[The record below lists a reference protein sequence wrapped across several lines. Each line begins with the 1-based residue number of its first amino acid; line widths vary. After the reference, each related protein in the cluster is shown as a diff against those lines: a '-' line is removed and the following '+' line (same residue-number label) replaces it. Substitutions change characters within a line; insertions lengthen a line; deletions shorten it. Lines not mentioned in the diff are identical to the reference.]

1 MADFLHQLWIARFAL
16 TQGLVLTLWFSLV
29 SILAG
34 TLLGIMGGVALTYG
48 GRRVRWPV
56 RALVDALRGIPV
68 LVLILAVFY
77 LLTFAGI
84 NFTAVESGLIALSL
98 FSGAHMAEIVRG
110 ALSAIPS
117 GQIDAGKALG
127 LNAYRIF
134 FLVLLPQ
141 AVRMI
146 MPVWINTGA
155 ELVKTST
162 LLSVIGTG
170 ELLFRTQEVIGRN
183 FMTLEFYSF
192 AGALYFLINFSI
204 EQLGQ
209 AINRRAGNPADIRAR

>member
-1 MADFLHQLWIARFAL
+1 MAHFLHEVWIARFAL
-16 TQGLVLTLWFSLV
+16 MQGLALTLWISV
-29 SILAG
+29 ISICVG
-34 TLLGIMGGVALTYG
+34 TVLGVLGGIALTYG
-48 GRRVRWPV
+48 GRIVRWPV

-84 NFTAVESGLIALSL
+84 NFTAVQSGLIALSL

-110 ALSAIPS
+110 ALNSIPT

-127 LNAYRIF
+127 LTFPRIF
-134 FLVLLPQ
+134 ALVLLPQ

-170 ELLFRTQEVIGRN
+170 ELLFRTQEIIGRN
-183 FMTLEFYSF
+183 FMTLEFYGF
-192 AGALYFLINFSI
+192 AGVLYFLINFAI
-204 EQLGQ
+204 EQAGQ
-209 AINRRAGNPADIRAR
+209 AVGRRFALR

>member
-1 MADFLHQLWIARFAL
+1 MADFLHELWIARFAL
-16 TQGLVLTLWFSLV
+16 TQGLILTLWISLV
-29 SILAG
+29 AIIAG
-34 TLLGIMGGVALTYG
+34 SLLGILGGIALTYG
-48 GRRVRWPV
+48 GRLVRWPV
-56 RALVDALRGIPV
+56 RAVVDTLRGIPV

-84 NFTAVESGLIALSL
+84 NFTAVQSGLIALSL

-110 ALSAIPS
+110 ALSSIPE

-127 LNAYRIF
+127 LSLPRIF
-134 FLVLLPQ
+134 ALVLLPQ

-183 FMTLEFYSF
+183 FMTMEFYGF
-192 AGALYFLINFSI
+192 AGALFFLINFTI
-204 EQLGQ
+204 EQ
-209 AINRRAGNPADIRAR
+209 AGNAVGRRFALR

>member
-1 MADFLHQLWIARFAL
+1 MADFLQQLWIARFAL
-16 TQGLVLTLWFSLV
+16 AQGLVLTVWISVV
-29 SILAG
+29 SIALG
-34 TLLGIMGGVALTYG
+34 SLLGMLGGIALTYG
-48 GRRVRWPV
+48 GRPLRWPV

-84 NFTAVESGLIALSL
+84 NFTAVQSGLIALSL

-110 ALSAIPS
+110 ALNAIPA
-117 GQIDAGKALG
+117 GQIDAGMALG
-127 LNAYRIF
+127 LSRWRVF
-134 FLVLLPQ
+134 LLVLLPQ

-170 ELLFRTQEVIGRN
+170 ELLFRTQEIIGRN
-183 FMTLEFYSF
+183 FMTLEFYGL
-192 AGALYFLINFSI
+192 AGALYFVINFAI
-204 EQLGQ
+204 EKAGQ
-209 AINRRAGNPADIRAR
+209 AVGRRFAR

>member
-1 MADFLHQLWIARFAL
+1 MADFLHELWIARFAL
-16 TQGLVLTLWFSLV
+16 TQGLILTLWISLV
-29 SILAG
+29 SIIAG
-34 TLLGIMGGVALTYG
+34 SLLGVMGGIALTYG
-48 GRRVRWPV
+48 GRLVRWPV

-84 NFTAVESGLIALSL
+84 NFTAVQSGLIALSL
-98 FSGAHMAEIVRG
+98 FSAAHMAEIVRG
-110 ALSAIPS
+110 ALNSIPE

-127 LNAYRIF
+127 LTMPRIF
-134 FLVLLPQ
+134 ALVLLPQ

-183 FMTLEFYSF
+183 FMTMEFYGF
-192 AGALYFLINFSI
+192 AGVLYFLINFTI
-204 EQLGQ
+204 EQ
-209 AINRRAGNPADIRAR
+209 AGNAVGRRFALR

>member
-1 MADFLHQLWIARFAL
+1 MAHFLHEVWIARFAL
-16 TQGLVLTLWFSLV
+16 MQGLALTLWISV
-29 SILAG
+29 ISICVG
-34 TLLGIMGGVALTYG
+34 TVLGVLGGIALTYG
-48 GRRVRWPV
+48 GRIVRWPV

-84 NFTAVESGLIALSL
+84 NFTAVQSGLIALSL

-110 ALSAIPS
+110 ALNSIPT

-127 LNAYRIF
+127 LTFPRIF
-134 FLVLLPQ
+134 ALVLLPQ

-170 ELLFRTQEVIGRN
+170 ELLFRTQEIIGRN
-183 FMTLEFYSF
+183 FMTLEFYGF
-192 AGALYFLINFSI
+192 AGALYFLINFAI
-204 EQLGQ
+204 EQAGQ
-209 AINRRAGNPADIRAR
+209 AVGRRFALR

>member
-1 MADFLHQLWIARFAL
+1 MDFLHQLWIARFAL
-16 TQGLVLTLWFSLV
+16 TQGLILTLWISLV
-29 SILAG
+29 AIIAG
-34 TLLGIMGGVALTYG
+34 SLLGILGGIALTYG
-48 GRRVRWPV
+48 GRPVRWPV
-56 RALVDALRGIPV
+56 RAVVDTLRGIPV

-84 NFTAVESGLIALSL
+84 NFTAVQSGLIALSL

-110 ALSAIPS
+110 ALSSIPE

-127 LNAYRIF
+127 LSLPRIF
-134 FLVLLPQ
+134 ALVLLPQ

-183 FMTLEFYSF
+183 FMTMEFYGF
-192 AGALYFLINFSI
+192 AGALFFLINFTI
-204 EQLGQ
+204 EQ
-209 AINRRAGNPADIRAR
+209 AGNAVGRRFALR

>member
-1 MADFLHQLWIARFAL
+1 MAHFLHEVWIARFAL
-16 TQGLVLTLWFSLV
+16 LQGLALTLWLSV
-29 SILAG
+29 ISICVG
-34 TLLGIMGGVALTYG
+34 TVLGVLGGIALTYG
-48 GRRVRWPV
+48 GRFTRWPV
-56 RALVDALRGIPV
+56 RAVVDALRGIPV

-84 NFTAVESGLIALSL
+84 NFTAVQSGLIALSL

-110 ALSAIPS
+110 ALSAIPQ

-127 LNAYRIF
+127 LSPFRIF
-134 FLVLLPQ
+134 LLVLLPQ

-146 MPVWINTGA
+146 IPVWINTGA

-170 ELLFRTQEVIGRN
+170 ELLFRTQEIIGRN
-183 FMTLEFYSF
+183 FMTLEFYGL
-192 AGALYFLINFSI
+192 AGALFFLINFII
-204 EQLGQ
+204 EKAGQ
-209 AINRRAGNPADIRAR
+209 AVGRRFALR